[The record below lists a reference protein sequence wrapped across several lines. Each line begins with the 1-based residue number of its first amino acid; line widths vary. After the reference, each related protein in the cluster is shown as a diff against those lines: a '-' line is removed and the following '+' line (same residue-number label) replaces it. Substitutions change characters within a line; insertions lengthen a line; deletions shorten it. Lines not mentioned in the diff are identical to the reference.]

1 MLHSHSIH
9 KRTVVAHSI
18 TAIPCLP
25 NRSVNAKTPALS
37 ITAIPCAKLFLG
49 DLSFHCMDQEIVHE
63 FAKKGFSCHVKI
75 AFDMDGK
82 PRGYGFAYFK
92 TIELATLARNEFQGI
107 KFHGRRM
114 RIHYAG
120 RYIEDQTPMNT
131 LTSPINSVYVR
142 FQTDLN
148 VLFDEAYLESFFM
161 SYGVINDVCIKD
173 ICKVLNTLFSLIV
186 VCITFLYHPTNL
198 HSRFFFFV
206 DLRLQT

>member
-9 KRTVVAHSI
+9 KRNVVAHSI

-92 TIELATLARNEFQGI
+92 TIELATFWHE
-107 KFHGRRM
+107 
-114 RIHYAG
+114 
-120 RYIEDQTPMNT
+120 MN
-131 LTSPINSVYVR
+131 
-142 FQTDLN
+142 FK
-148 VLFDEAYLESFFM
+148 ESNFM
-161 SYGVINDVCIKD
+161 D
-173 ICKVLNTLFSLIV
+173 V
-186 VCITFLYHPTNL
+186 VCGYIMLDVIL
-198 HSRFFFFV
+198 KIK
-206 DLRLQT
+206 LR